1 MYQPMQIQNISVDV
15 RLYYTKDG
23 KRKGN
28 ADVLIVLGADGAI
41 PIEGYAID
49 LSDEKQPRIYPPC
62 YWQDKKKIELKTP
75 LGRINSEI
83 NLAILQELERQLETA
98 AATK

>member
-1 MYQPMQIQNISVDV
+1 MQIQGISVDM

-28 ADVLIVLGADGAI
+28 ANVLIVLGNDGAI
-41 PIEGYAID
+41 PIEGYSID

-62 YWQDKKKIELKTP
+62 FWQDKKKVELKTP
-75 LGRINSEI
+75 LGRINSEV
-83 NLAILQELERQLETA
+83 NSAILQELERQLE
-98 AATK
+98 AATVTK

>member
-1 MYQPMQIQNISVDV
+1 MEIQGISVEV
-15 RLYYTKDG
+15 RLFYTKDG
-23 KRKGN
+23 KRKGIAN
-28 ADVLIVLGADGAI
+28 VLIVLGNDGAI
-41 PIEGYAID
+41 PIEGYSVD

-62 YWQDKKKIELKTP
+62 YWQDKKKVEIKTP

-83 NLAILQELERQLETA
+83 NSAIVQELERQLETA